1 MQIFRPSAV
10 SVRLKYSLV
19 LVIMASLILFA
30 NPRAGGTLAKEY
42 LQLPDGQTSFTVEG
56 RTVKVLVFD
65 LLDAASKKT
74 GLQAVR
80 GAVND
85 TAEVRVLVAGG
96 DGSLIW
102 LLQDLV
108 LEGVPLDRV
117 AVSPLPFGTGNDL
130 AATLGWGRKPST
142 PLLGAN
148 LELAVQDWVRAEP
161 EAFDVWEVDLQ
172 LREGGYFTQVVRE
185 LKSFRKTVLQDEGL
199 VKTRLTRLMSNYFS
213 LGVDARI
220 GLGFDKARTR
230 SQVRNKMVYAW
241 EGFKK
246 LCCLPVTDLKD
257 FLYSFEDLD
266 PAAPKLI
273 YDAESLPLPDTF
285 VTIIA
290 QNVTTYA
297 ASDHQ
302 LWANAYSNVG
312 QLDPQHQRSNDGLL
326 EFLTFPA
333 GFGIALE
340 QVPMMRGNA
349 RRLHQGRGPFYLR
362 TGGRTVYLNIDG
374 EYYAAQGLES
384 VSLRLWPQSHQVRV
398 LRKPSYR

>member
-1 MQIFRPSAV
+1 
-10 SVRLKYSLV
+10 
-19 LVIMASLILFA
+19 MASLILFA
-30 NPRAGGTLAKEY
+30 NPRAGSTLAKEY
-42 LQLPDGQTSFTVEG
+42 LQLPDGQAYVTVEG
-56 RTVKVLVFD
+56 REIRLLVFD
-65 LLDAASKKT
+65 LLDAGSKSI

-80 GAVND
+80 EAANS

-108 LEGVPLDRV
+108 HAGVPLDRV
-117 AVSPLPFGTGNDL
+117 VISPLPFGTGNDL
-130 AATLGWGRKPST
+130 AATLGWGRKPNT
-142 PLLGAN
+142 PLLGIN
-148 LELAVQDWVRAEP
+148 LEVAVKDWALAQP

-172 LREGGYFTQVVRE
+172 LSEAGYFTQVARE
-185 LKSFRKTVLQDEGL
+185 ATGFRKTVVQSEGIA
-199 VKTRLTRLMSNYFS
+199 KTRLTRLMSNYFS

-246 LCCLPVTDLKD
+246 LCCLPVTELQD
-257 FLYSFEDLD
+257 FLHRFEDLD
-266 PAAPKLI
+266 PSAPKLI
-273 YDAESLPLPDTF
+273 CDADSLPLPDTF

-290 QNVTTYA
+290 QNITTYA

-302 LWANAYSNVG
+302 LWANAYANVG
-312 QLDPQHQRSNDGLL
+312 KLEPQHQTSSDGLL

-349 RRLHQGRGPFYLR
+349 RRLHQGRGPFHLQ
-362 TGGRTVYLNIDG
+362 TGGKTVYLNIDG

-384 VSLRLWPQSHQVRV
+384 VTVRLWPQSQQVRV
-398 LRKPSYR
+398 LRKPNYR